1 MKTIALATLFILA
14 ASVGADI
21 LPASFCSDLFSGTNA
36 ASATH
41 AANPLLAM
49 GTYTSLLGISLL
61 VVLLV
66 LTVLG
71 VVYAFGMA
79 FRVESLKAFTKSE
92 LLESFFNVLLIMI
105 IASGVAF
112 SGAAIAF
119 VANIGLAGIQ
129 TATSGSIQ
137 TVTPGQ
143 CYPSSTPVLATCSGG
158 CKLVGLACGT
168 GDNAGK
174 EYVCDPTLSSSA
186 ECAPPAPPSAAP
198 VTDTKSVYM
207 NICTNYVNNG
217 INTAWNNFLQ
227 VDTVSVV
234 MFSFMFFTADLRVA
248 GDGVLFSPWGG
259 VWSIYTILGTQIGV
273 FDAVVG
279 ILLMITF
286 LLYLLYSIFP
296 VFLYVGILLRSFP
309 WTRAAGGTFI
319 AMFIA
324 FYIVFPGILYPF
336 SLYMQSIYITLS
348 VPSSGLTGFSLSSL
362 GTLLPYLSGTAMLTE
377 IGQFAQTVA
386 FVGLQLM
393 GVLIGLVVSLDLVE
407 AIAKLLGA
415 PSMHTRS
422 LLGKIL

>member
-1 MKTIALATLFILA
+1 M
-14 ASVGADI
+14 
-21 LPASFCSDLFSGTNA
+21 
-36 ASATH
+36 
-41 AANPLLAM
+41 
-49 GTYTSLLGISLL
+49 
-61 VVLLV
+61 
-66 LTVLG
+66 
-71 VVYAFGMA
+71 
-79 FRVESLKAFTKSE
+79 
-92 LLESFFNVLLIMI
+92 
-105 IASGVAF
+105 
-112 SGAAIAF
+112 
-119 VANIGLAGIQ
+119 
-129 TATSGSIQ
+129 
-137 TVTPGQ
+137 
-143 CYPSSTPVLATCSGG
+143 
-158 CKLVGLACGT
+158 
-168 GDNAGK
+168 
-174 EYVCDPTLSSSA
+174 
-186 ECAPPAPPSAAP
+186 
-198 VTDTKSVYM
+198 
-207 NICTNYVNNG
+207 
-217 INTAWNNFLQ
+217 
-227 VDTVSVV
+227 
-234 MFSFMFFTADLRVA
+234 
-248 GDGVLFSPWGG
+248 
-259 VWSIYTILGTQIGV
+259 
-273 FDAVVG
+273 VG

-324 FYIVFPGILYPF
+324 FYIVFPGLYPF